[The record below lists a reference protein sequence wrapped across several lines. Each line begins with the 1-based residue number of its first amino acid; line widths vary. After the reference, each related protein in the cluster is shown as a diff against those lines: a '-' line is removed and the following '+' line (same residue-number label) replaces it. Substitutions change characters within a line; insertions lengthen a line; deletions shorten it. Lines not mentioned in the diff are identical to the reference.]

1 MATLSPNGPVTPTR
15 QRLSHLEDRVNFS
28 LFERL
33 SSTNESLSCLGLSF
47 SLTPG
52 EDPLKEHEHVLTLGI
67 GSAVQLASLCITS
80 SRLLLLTKPATPTQ
94 LHQWFEE
101 FSSKSRPLLHGTSSL
116 NTPRASF
123 TKRGNSFRSNSR
135 KKELIPWRSEE
146 NVSRNDVNIC
156 TSPVN
161 GRVTNSREEL
171 NEVEPEIQQ
180 EFTRSVTSPEENY
193 SPLRQVIFP
202 KKALTLLR
210 KNKTVSVSLE
220 NKSTFYFPIDVDQAS
235 LDELPVT
242 KPNSMKPSTVR
253 NKKNRGSR
261 SFTAHDKTYC
271 PVRTVDRLVA
281 ICDNPLLPPKPLK
294 APDKPQLVTSSS
306 LVPLV
311 QRTNSFSVMSPFD
324 KDEVQSLPAELYHAA
339 SVNSSEGKPVIE
351 KHQSIDFSNCQQIN
365 IPFGVIS
372 RIEKVNRFIKVPF
385 ASQFDGLRV
394 VCKNCHTITILF
406 HPGFIH
412 DLDTVITSI
421 EFFLNYQSP
430 KYLHEVAVN
439 YRNALRIPYGYDVGD
454 HPGLYNLDREL
465 VRLGLKKTQEWRVF
479 EFESQNLSLP
489 ISYPQRLV
497 VPLSCADTDICKL
510 APLYKENRFPVLCW
524 RHPGNGAALLRS
536 GSIPRKKVDKSQIDG
551 EYFAAVCH
559 NSSRQG
565 DKLVIVC
572 ERDSSE
578 LIDANQPSVTSKEK
592 MQTFLYPGCV
602 LESSFFPTPIQ
613 KLKILFS
620 RMQVLLN
627 TDVTADYLTQ
637 LHSTRW
643 MREINKL
650 LQTAKYVAEKLEDEQ
665 MSVLVS
671 FESGF
676 DFTTQVVS
684 LAQLMLD
691 PYYRTMDG
699 FQVLIQK
706 EWIWFGHKFQQRN
719 LPIAEQ
725 HKEESPVFLQFIECV
740 WQIMQQFPS
749 VFEFNEEF
757 LHLLIHHTYSAR
769 FGDFLANNIEEYY
782 ALELDK
788 KTLSIWTW
796 LHFHNLES
804 NKFYNATY
812 HLPRSNSAQK
822 PFHTFICL
830 SPECSLPALRPWTS
844 YYAKYNTNS
853 QAHNGSG
860 VGLHSYLRKLNSA
873 IEDLKQKELDLKHK
887 LTDHYYQ
894 SSSESDD
901 DVTTSSMS
909 KEKQARAMSFGLKLR
924 GSLKRNC
931 VFQPLLKEEI
941 LTFFSHLPTDL
952 ISEAQASKEVT
963 ISMYVCSGYL
973 YRQNKPVIGT
983 SKKFW
988 GVCDLNKNYF
998 ALFHTPEAHIKQ
1010 DVPKCIFKLS
1020 EMEKVKLS
1028 TGSNPSSLTVSFS
1041 SKGKSEKFHASSKI
1055 CTEIWF
1061 NCFSIRSA

>member
-1 MATLSPNGPVTPTR
+1 MATLAPIAPDTPTR
-15 QRLSHLEDRVNFS
+15 QRLSHIEDRVNFS

-52 EDPLKEHEHVLTLGI
+52 EDPLKEHENVLTLGI
-67 GSAVQLASLCITS
+67 GSPVQLASMCITS

-101 FSSKSRPLLHGTSSL
+101 FSSKSRTQLHGISSL

-123 TKRGNSFRSNSR
+123 TKRGNSFKANLK
-135 KKELIPWRSEE
+135 KKELMPWRSEE
-146 NVSRNDVNIC
+146 NVSRNDVSIC

-161 GRVTNSREEL
+161 GCVTNSREEL
-171 NEVEPEIQQ
+171 NEVEPEIKE
-180 EFTRSVTSPEENY
+180 EFTRSVTSPPVENH

-220 NKSTFYFPIDVDQAS
+220 NKSTFYFPIDVDKAS

-253 NKKNRGSR
+253 AAKNRGSR
-261 SFTAHDKTYC
+261 SFAAHDKAYF
-271 PVRTVDRLVA
+271 PVKTMDSLVA
-281 ICDNPLLPPKPLK
+281 IDDHSSLPPKPLK
-294 APDKPQLVTSSS
+294 APIGTSSI
-306 LVPLV
+306 VPLM
-311 QRTNSFSVMSPFD
+311 QRTNSFSVTSSFD
-324 KDEVQSLPAELYHAA
+324 KDEVQSLPAELFHAT
-339 SVNSSEGKPVIE
+339 SSNSSENKPVTE
-351 KHQSIDFSNCQQIN
+351 KQHSIDFSNCQQIN
-365 IPFGVIS
+365 IPFGMIS

-385 ASQFDGLRV
+385 ASQFDGLRII
-394 VCKNCHTITILF
+394 CKNCHTITILL
-406 HPGFIH
+406 HPGYVH
-412 DLDTVITSI
+412 DLDVIITSI
-421 EFFLNYQSP
+421 EFFLIFPSP
-430 KYLHEVAVN
+430 KSVHELAFN
-439 YRNALRIPYGYDVGD
+439 YRKALRIPYSYDAGD
-454 HPGLYNLDREL
+454 HPGLYQLDREL
-465 VRLGLKKTQEWRVF
+465 IRLGLKKTQEWRVF
-479 EFESQNLSLP
+479 EYESHNPSLP
-489 ISYPQRLV
+489 TSYPPRLV
-497 VPLSCADTDICKL
+497 VPLSCADSDICKI

-551 EYFAAVCH
+551 DYLAAICH
-559 NSSRQG
+559 NNSRQG

-602 LESSFFPTPIQ
+602 LESSFFPTPIA
-613 KLKILFS
+613 KLRVLFS

-627 TDVTADYLTQ
+627 TDVTGDYLTQ
-637 LHSTRW
+637 LHNTRW

-684 LAQLMLD
+684 LALLMLD

-719 LPIAEQ
+719 LPVSEQ
-725 HKEESPVFLQFIECV
+725 HREESPVFLQFIECV

-757 LHLLIHHTYSAR
+757 LHLLIQHTYAAR
-769 FGDFLANNIEEYY
+769 FGDFLANYIDEYY
-782 ALELDK
+782 SLELDK

-812 HLPRSNSAQK
+812 HLPRSSSAQK

-830 SPECSLPALRPWTS
+830 SPECSLPALRPWTC

-853 QAHNGSG
+853 QAHYGSG
-860 VGLHSYLRKLNSA
+860 LGLHSYLKKLNSA
-873 IEDLKQKELDLKHK
+873 IEDLKQKELDLKQK
-887 LTDHYYQ
+887 LTYRCYQ

-901 DVTTSSMS
+901 DTITTSMS
-909 KEKQARAMSFGLKLR
+909 KERQARAMSFGLKLR

-931 VFQPLLKEEI
+931 EFQPLSKGEEN

-988 GVCDLNKNYF
+988 AVCELNKNYF
-998 ALFHTPEAHIKQ
+998 ALFHTPEAHIKH
-1010 DVPKCIFKLS
+1010 DVPKHIFKLS
-1020 EMEKVKLS
+1020 QMEKVKLS

-1041 SKGKSEKFHASSKI
+1041 SKGKSEKFHASSKS

-1061 NCFSIRSA
+1061 NCFSIRST